1 MLVVDRRDD
10 VSAYPLGSNRSEAQ
24 REPHNGHVE
33 SNIFDRSDKVE
44 IISGANT
51 EISGV
56 IVMHR
61 TPGPDALLRL
71 LLERVWGSAA
81 LQGQNNST

>member
-24 REPHNGHVE
+24 REPHDGHIA
-33 SNIFDRSDKVE
+33 SNKSDKVE

-51 EISGV
+51 EFSGV
-56 IVMHR
+56 IVIYR
-61 TPGPDALLRL
+61 TPGHDVLLRL
-71 LLERVWGSAA
+71 LLERVWGCAP
-81 LQGQNNST
+81 